1 MARRKIFKSSTPVE
15 EEVNVVEEVVEEVAE
30 KEEPK
35 NDEKPQEVLSK
46 EKICEFY
53 WITDGELLSPERDLS
68 KYNLKKWEEDVLL
81 EWACQNK
88 KVNAD
93 NVVFD
98 IYTTNTE
105 AWAIIAKYGITP
117 KDVAEWNMEE
127 LTEEE
132 KDIIVAHYNDLI
144 SKL

>member
-1 MARRKIFKSSTPVE
+1 MAKKKTTKVVEPVE
-15 EEVNVVEEVVEEVAE
+15 EVKVEEVIEEAVESEE
-30 KEEPK
+30 KTQEEP
-35 NDEKPQEVLSK
+35 SK

-53 WITDGELLSPERDLS
+53 GIRDEELLSPEIDLS
-68 KYNLKKWEEDVLL
+68 KYNLSKQEEETLL
-81 EWACQNK
+81 EWACKNK

-117 KDVAEWNMEE
+117 KDVAEGNMEE

-132 KDIIVAHYNDLI
+132 KDIIVAHYNDLV

>member
-15 EEVNVVEEVVEEVAE
+15 EEVKVEEVVEETEV

-35 NDEKPQEVLSK
+35 NDEKSQEVPSK

-53 WITDGELLSPERDLS
+53 GIRDDELLSPERDLS

-98 IYTTNTE
+98 MYTTNTE

-127 LTEEE
+127 LTKEE